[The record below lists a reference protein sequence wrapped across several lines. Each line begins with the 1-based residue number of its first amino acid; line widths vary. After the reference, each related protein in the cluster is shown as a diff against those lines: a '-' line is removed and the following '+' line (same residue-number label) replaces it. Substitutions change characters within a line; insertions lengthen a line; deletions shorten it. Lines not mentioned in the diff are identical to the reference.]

1 MGLGNISITGNYP
14 EVSRDTMLSK
24 LNILKEPF
32 LENFNPNINDR
43 IDRIKRIQKLVE
55 ENIDAFHKSLR
66 EDFGS
71 RHEQLSLM
79 ADTMPVINNAKHAL
93 KNIKKW
99 VKQDNRKPNF
109 PLGLLGSKAYVQFQP
124 YGVVGIISPWNFPL
138 TLSIAPLIEIFAA
151 GNNAMIKL
159 SEFVPA
165 TSELTEKL
173 INKYFTEKEVVII
186 NGGPQTSQSFA
197 GLPFDHLLFTG
208 STNVAKKVASEAAS
222 NLVPMTLEL
231 GGKSPAIV
239 SSNAK
244 MKKSVDKIMM
254 GKLLNAGQICV
265 SPDYVFVQE
274 DQTEEFVQHAK
285 DHVAENYPTIK
296 NNPDYTSIIHLN
308 HFERLNELV
317 QDAKSKGATV
327 IEINPAQE
335 DFSQQEVHKIPPTL
349 VLNPTDDMDIMKEE
363 IFGPLLPVKEYED
376 FQETIGYVNSKDR
389 PLGLYYF
396 GNDKNRENDVL
407 NNTISGGVTL
417 NDVIWHIGQE
427 DIPFGGV
434 GPSGTGNYHGFDGFK
449 NFSHAK
455 AIYKQFSADLLAPM
469 MPPYK
474 GKQLESTKESILK

>member
-14 EVSRDTMLSK
+14 EVSKDTMLSK
-24 LNILKEPF
+24 LSILKEPF

-296 NNPDYTSIIHLN
+296 NNPDYTSLIHLN
-308 HFERLNELV
+308 HFERQNELV

-335 DFSQQEVHKIPPTL
+335 DFSQQEHHKIVPTL
-349 VLNPTDDMDIMKEE
+349 ILNPTDDMKVMQEE
-363 IFGPLLPVKEYED
+363 IFGPLMPVKTYKD
-376 FQETIGYVNSKDR
+376 FNETVNFINKN
-389 PLGLYYF
+389 PKALALYYF
-396 GNDKNRENDVL
+396 GDDKTEMNNVLDNTSSGQAVMNDVL
-407 NNTISGGVTL
+407 FQFSMHDL
-417 NDVIWHIGQE
+417 
-427 DIPFGGV
+427 PFGGV
-434 GPSGTGNYHGFDGFK
+434 GPSGMGAYHGYDGFK
-449 NFSHAK
+449 NFSHKRSVLKGQNILDAGK
-455 AIYKQFSADLLAPM
+455 MITAPFT
-469 MPPYK
+469 
-474 GKQLESTKESILK
+474 ESTEKNIKRLT

>member
-14 EVSRDTMLSK
+14 EVSKDTMLSK

-274 DQTEEFVQHAK
+274 DQTDEFVQHAK

-335 DFSQQEVHKIPPTL
+335 DFSQQEHHKIVPTL
-349 VLNPTDDMDIMKEE
+349 ILNPTDDMKVMKEE
-363 IFGPLLPVKEYED
+363 IFGPLMPVKTYKD
-376 FQETIGYVNSKDR
+376 FNETVNFINKN
-389 PLGLYYF
+389 PKALALYYF
-396 GNDKNRENDVL
+396 GDDKTEMNNVLDNTSSGQAVMNDVL
-407 NNTISGGVTL
+407 FQFSMHDL
-417 NDVIWHIGQE
+417 
-427 DIPFGGV
+427 PFGGV
-434 GPSGTGNYHGFDGFK
+434 GPSGMGAYHGYDGFK
-449 NFSHAK
+449 NFSHKRSVLKGQNILDAGK
-455 AIYKQFSADLLAPM
+455 MITAPFT
-469 MPPYK
+469 
-474 GKQLESTKESILK
+474 ESTEKNIKRLT

>member
-14 EVSRDTMLSK
+14 EVSKDTMLSK

-173 INKYFTEKEVVII
+173 INEYFTEKEVVII

-335 DFSQQEVHKIPPTL
+335 DFSQQEHHKIVPTL
-349 VLNPTDDMDIMKEE
+349 ILNPTDDMKVMKEE
-363 IFGPLLPVKEYED
+363 IFGPLMPVKTYKD
-376 FQETIGYVNSKDR
+376 FNETVNFINKN
-389 PLGLYYF
+389 PKALALYYF
-396 GNDKNRENDVL
+396 GDDKTEMNNVLDNTSSGQAVMNDVL
-407 NNTISGGVTL
+407 FQFSMHDL
-417 NDVIWHIGQE
+417 
-427 DIPFGGV
+427 PFGGV
-434 GPSGTGNYHGFDGFK
+434 GPSGMGAYHGYDGFK
-449 NFSHAK
+449 NFSHKRSVLKGQNILDAGK
-455 AIYKQFSADLLAPM
+455 MITAPFT
-469 MPPYK
+469 
-474 GKQLESTKESILK
+474 ESTEKNIKRLT

>member
-14 EVSRDTMLSK
+14 EVSKDTMLSK
-24 LNILKEPF
+24 LSILKEPF

-335 DFSQQEVHKIPPTL
+335 DFSQQEHHKIVPTL
-349 VLNPTDDMDIMKEE
+349 ILNPTDDMKVMQEE
-363 IFGPLLPVKEYED
+363 IFGPLMPVKTYKD
-376 FQETIGYVNSKDR
+376 FNETVNFINKN
-389 PLGLYYF
+389 PKALALYYF
-396 GNDKNRENDVL
+396 GDDKTEMNNVLDNTSSGQAVMNDVL
-407 NNTISGGVTL
+407 FQFSMHDL
-417 NDVIWHIGQE
+417 
-427 DIPFGGV
+427 PFGGV
-434 GPSGTGNYHGFDGFK
+434 GPSGMGAYHGYDGFK
-449 NFSHAK
+449 NFSHKRSVLKGQNILDAGK
-455 AIYKQFSADLLAPM
+455 MITAPFT
-469 MPPYK
+469 
-474 GKQLESTKESILK
+474 ESTEKNIKRLT

>member
-14 EVSRDTMLSK
+14 EVSKDTMLSK

-222 NLVPMTLEL
+222 NLGPMTLEL

-335 DFSQQEVHKIPPTL
+335 DFSQQEHHKIVPTL
-349 VLNPTDDMDIMKEE
+349 ILNPTDDMKVMQEE
-363 IFGPLLPVKEYED
+363 IFGPLMPVKTYKD
-376 FQETIGYVNSKDR
+376 FNETVNFINKN
-389 PLGLYYF
+389 PKALALYYF
-396 GNDKNRENDVL
+396 GDDKTEMNNVLDNTSSGQAVMNDVL
-407 NNTISGGVTL
+407 FQFSMHDL
-417 NDVIWHIGQE
+417 
-427 DIPFGGV
+427 PFGGV
-434 GPSGTGNYHGFDGFK
+434 GPSGMGAYHGYDGFK
-449 NFSHAK
+449 NFSHKRSVLKGQNILDAGK
-455 AIYKQFSADLLAPM
+455 MITAPFT
-469 MPPYK
+469 
-474 GKQLESTKESILK
+474 ESTEKNIKRLT

>member
-1 MGLGNISITGNYP
+1 MGLGNISITGDYP
-14 EVSRDTMLSK
+14 EVSKDTMLSK

-99 VKQDNRKPNF
+99 VKHDNRKPNF

-335 DFSQQEVHKIPPTL
+335 DFSQQEHHKIVPTL
-349 VLNPTDDMDIMKEE
+349 ILNPTDDMKVMKEE
-363 IFGPLLPVKEYED
+363 IFGPLMPIKTYKD
-376 FQETIGYVNSKDR
+376 FNETVNFINKN
-389 PLGLYYF
+389 PKALALYYF
-396 GNDKNRENDVL
+396 GDDKTEMNNVLDNTSSGQAVMNDVL
-407 NNTISGGVTL
+407 FQFSMHDL
-417 NDVIWHIGQE
+417 
-427 DIPFGGV
+427 PFGGV
-434 GPSGTGNYHGFDGFK
+434 GPSGMGAYHGYDGFK
-449 NFSHAK
+449 NFSHKRSVLKGQNILDAGK
-455 AIYKQFSADLLAPM
+455 MITAPFT
-469 MPPYK
+469 
-474 GKQLESTKESILK
+474 ESTEKNIKRLT